1 MASSVHL
8 LLLLFVVLSG
18 SASARFPPEAWTS
31 LEGDEVV
38 PVTVTNVTFP
48 GTKWVVLIAGS
59 SDYGNYRHQV
69 VIIIIFFPPPIN
81 LFLSI
86 VFILVRLLFLK

>member
-1 MASSVHL
+1 MASSVL

-38 PVTVTNVTFP
+38 PVPVTNVTFP

-69 VIIIIFFPPPIN
+69 IIIIIFPLPIN

-86 VFILVRLLFLK
+86 VFILASLLFHK

>member
-1 MASSVHL
+1 MASSVH

-18 SASARFPPEAWTS
+18 SASAGFPPEAWTS

-38 PVTVTNVTFP
+38 PVPVTNVTFP
-48 GTKWVVLIAGS
+48 GTKWVVLITGS